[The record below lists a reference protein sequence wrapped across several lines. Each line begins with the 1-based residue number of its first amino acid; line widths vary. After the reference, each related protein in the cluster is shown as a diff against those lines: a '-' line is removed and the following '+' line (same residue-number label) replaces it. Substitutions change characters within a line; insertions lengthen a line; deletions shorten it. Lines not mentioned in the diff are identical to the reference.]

1 MYDWSDTGMNKNKI
15 PILVCVTAMCFILFC
30 NFCNVNVSEKPKE
43 MDVVSTH
50 SVSFTNFREE
60 NIVVILNKTDVTDF
74 ETTSYEI
81 IQKLIADD
89 FQSVCFDWQESG
101 YPNAL
106 HATIFETESEWN
118 DWKPLFEFSY
128 THEQE
133 PHDYNISDDKEQ
145 FTLKINSNIIK

>member
-1 MYDWSDTGMNKNKI
+1 MNKNKRL
-15 PILVCVTAMCFILFC
+15 ILVCVTALCLILFC
-30 NFCNVNVSEKPKE
+30 DFCKVNLSENTKE
-43 MDVVSTH
+43 YKGMDVVSAH

-89 FQSVCFDWQESG
+89 FQSVCFDWQEYG

-133 PHDYNISDDKEQ
+133 PHDYNIRDDKEQ